1 MTNVYN
7 DADNEYVEEK
17 IQRFTNSWQE
27 VYNLNAWASII
38 YLVFWFPPWTL
49 FCFVWV
55 LCTGS
60 ISVVFSLVL
69 PPLGYLFSIAT
80 VASWRSLARI
90 EVITTSFCAN
100 PKNFIIDTIPEITRR
115 TPLYPITKIS
125 LTNPVYPNTIRLG
138 IKFCLNKY
146 TYDSLPPFI
155 YFGLPIICTYCS
167 KFGEKLILDS
177 RIILSIFQ
185 NMIIKC
191 LLRNKRDYLENL
203 VYYNNLGQI
212 SKLDQLRS
220 AVAEDVGIEWTQ
232 QSEAKRKTI
241 NSLT

>member
-27 VYNLNAWASII
+27 VYKLNAWASIF

-80 VASWRSLARI
+80 VVSWRSLARI
-90 EVITTSFCAN
+90 EIITTSFCTN
-100 PKNFIIDTIPEITRR
+100 PKNFIFDTIPEITRR

-138 IKFCLNKY
+138 INF
-146 TYDSLPPFI
+146 SFIMIFQIFIIMALPPFI

-167 KFGEKLILDS
+167 KFGEKLVLDS
-177 RIILSIFQ
+177 RIILIPT
-185 NMIIKC
+185 
-191 LLRNKRDYLENL
+191 
-203 VYYNNLGQI
+203 
-212 SKLDQLRS
+212 
-220 AVAEDVGIEWTQ
+220 IE
-232 QSEAKRKTI
+232 
-241 NSLT
+241 L

>member
-27 VYNLNAWASII
+27 VYNLNAWASIF

-90 EVITTSFCAN
+90 EVITTSFCTN

-177 RIILSIFQ
+177 RIIL
-185 NMIIKC
+185 
-191 LLRNKRDYLENL
+191 
-203 VYYNNLGQI
+203 VPT
-212 SKLDQLRS
+212 
-220 AVAEDVGIEWTQ
+220 IE
-232 QSEAKRKTI
+232 
-241 NSLT
+241 L

>member
-90 EVITTSFCAN
+90 ENSTLSDY
-100 PKNFIIDTIPEITRR
+100 KNFAYKSSLSKYNTTWN
-115 TPLYPITKIS
+115 KI
-125 LTNPVYPNTIRLG
+125 LF
-138 IKFCLNKY
+138 K
-146 TYDSLPPFI
+146 
-155 YFGLPIICTYCS
+155 
-167 KFGEKLILDS
+167 
-177 RIILSIFQ
+177 
-185 NMIIKC
+185 
-191 LLRNKRDYLENL
+191 
-203 VYYNNLGQI
+203 
-212 SKLDQLRS
+212 
-220 AVAEDVGIEWTQ
+220 
-232 QSEAKRKTI
+232 
-241 NSLT
+241 